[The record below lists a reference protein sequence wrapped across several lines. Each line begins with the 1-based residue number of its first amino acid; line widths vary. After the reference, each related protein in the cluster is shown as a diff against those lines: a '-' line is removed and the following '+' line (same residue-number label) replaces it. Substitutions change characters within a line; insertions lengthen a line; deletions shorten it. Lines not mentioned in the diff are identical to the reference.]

1 MSHARWS
8 MRRKARSSGIALQ
21 LFLLPLE
28 IHWTRRSPGE
38 KIFLRDQRH
47 LQIVFTRADP
57 STNRHDIPHLL
68 QVRLLGHL
76 NNSDRFIAC

>member
-38 KIFLRDQRH
+38 KIFLRGNLFFNLGPWSQT
-47 LQIVFTRADP
+47 VKC
-57 STNRHDIPHLL
+57 SKKIPHA
-68 QVRLLGHL
+68 RK
-76 NNSDRFIAC
+76 